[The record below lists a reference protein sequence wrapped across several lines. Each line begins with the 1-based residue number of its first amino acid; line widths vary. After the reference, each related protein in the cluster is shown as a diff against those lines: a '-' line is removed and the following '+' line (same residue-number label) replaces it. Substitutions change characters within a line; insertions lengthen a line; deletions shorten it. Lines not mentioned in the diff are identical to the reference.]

1 MTIAPL
7 HERIRREIE
16 GQILSGAWPPGVRV
30 PGEIELMVQYGCAR
44 MTVNKALSALAH
56 AGLVERRRRA
66 GTFVARPRSQSM
78 VLEIT
83 DLAREVSARGQ
94 DYAWQLISRRETISA
109 LPEMPGPV
117 LEVAGVHL
125 ADGTP
130 LAFEHRLI
138 STAQVPEVLTAD
150 LTKTAPGTWLLG
162 HVPWTEAENRISAS
176 AASSAVA
183 RALGIAAGAPCLTV
197 TRRTWR
203 GGARVTLVHQHFI
216 AERHELVARFGAAE
230 DRKVRRNGAAGED

>member
-1 MTIAPL
+1 MKPAPL

-16 GQILSGAWPPGVRV
+16 AQILSGAWPPGARV
-30 PGEIELMVQYGCAR
+30 PGEIELMAQYQCAR

-66 GTFVARPRSQSM
+66 GTFVARPRAQSM

-83 DLAREVSARGQ
+83 DLAREVTARGQ
-94 DYAWQLISRRETISA
+94 DYAWQLLTRHAAQSA
-109 LPEMPGPV
+109 LAEMPGPV
-117 LEVAGVHL
+117 LEVEGVHL
-125 ADGTP
+125 ADATP

-138 STAQVPEVLTAD
+138 STAQVPAVLTAN
-150 LTKTAPGTWLLG
+150 LTDTAPGTWLLA

-176 AASSAVA
+176 AASPALA
-183 RALGIAAGAPCLTV
+183 RALNIAPGDPCLTV

-203 GGARVTLVHQHFI
+203 SGAPVTLVHQHFI
-216 AERHELVARFGAAE
+216 AQRHELVARFG
-230 DRKVRRNGAAGED
+230 VGGG

>member
-1 MTIAPL
+1 MKPAPL

-16 GQILSGAWPPGVRV
+16 AQILSGAWPPGARV
-30 PGEIELMVQYGCAR
+30 AGEIELMAQYGCAR

-78 VLEIT
+78 VLEIA

-94 DYAWQLISRRETISA
+94 VYAWQLLARHATFSELS
-109 LPEMPGPV
+109 EMPGAV
-117 LEVAGVHL
+117 LEVEGVHL

-138 STAQVPEVLTAD
+138 STVQVPEMLNAD
-150 LTKTAPGTWLLG
+150 LAATAPGTWLLG
-162 HVPWTEAENRISAS
+162 HVPWTEAENRISAT
-176 AASSAVA
+176 AASPALA
-183 RALGIAAGAPCLTV
+183 RALGIAAGDPCLTV

-203 GGARVTLVHQHFI
+203 GGEPVTLVHQHFI
-216 AERHELVARFGAAE
+216 AERHELVARFGAA
-230 DRKVRRNGAAGED
+230 AG

>member
-1 MTIAPL
+1 MKPAPL

-16 GQILSGAWPPGVRV
+16 AQILSGAWPPGARV
-30 PGEIELMVQYGCAR
+30 PGEIELMAQYGCAR

-83 DLAREVSARGQ
+83 DLAREVTARGQ
-94 DYAWQLISRRETISA
+94 VYAWQLLARNAAQSA

-117 LEVAGVHL
+117 LEVEGVHL

-150 LTKTAPGTWLLG
+150 LAATAPGTWLLA

-176 AASSAVA
+176 AASPALA
-183 RALGIAAGAPCLTV
+183 RALNIAPGDPCLTV

-203 GGARVTLVHQHFI
+203 GGAPVTLVHQHFI
-216 AERHELVARFGAAE
+216 AQRHELVARFGAA
-230 DRKVRRNGAAGED
+230 GG

>member
-1 MTIAPL
+1 MKPTPL
-7 HERIRREIE
+7 HARIHQEIE
-16 GQILSGAWPPGVRV
+16 AQILSGAWPPGARV
-30 PGEIELMVQYGCAR
+30 PGEIELMAQYGCAR

-83 DLAREVSARGQ
+83 DLAREVGARGQ
-94 DYAWQLISRRETISA
+94 AYAWQLLSRCTANSA

-117 LEVAGVHL
+117 LEVEGVHL
-125 ADGTP
+125 ADGTA

-138 STAQVPEVLTAD
+138 STAQVPDVLIAD
-150 LTKTAPGTWLLG
+150 LTTTAPGTWLLG

-176 AASSAVA
+176 AANPVLA
-183 RALGIAAGAPCLTV
+183 RALGIAPGDPCLTI

-203 GGARVTLVHQHFI
+203 GGEPVTLVHQHFI

-230 DRKVRRNGAAGED
+230 DNRVRRNGA

>member
-1 MTIAPL
+1 VKAPPL

-16 GQILSGAWPPGVRV
+16 AQILSGAWAPGARV
-30 PGEIELMVQYGCAR
+30 PGEIDLMAQYGCAR

-56 AGLVERRRRA
+56 AGLVDRRRRA

-78 VLEIT
+78 VLEIA
-83 DLAREVSARGQ
+83 DLAREVVARGQ
-94 DYAWQLISRRETISA
+94 VYDWQLQSRRETQSELA
-109 LPEMPGPV
+109 EMPGPV
-117 LEVAGVHL
+117 LEVEGVHF

-138 STAQVPEVLTAD
+138 STAQVPEVISAD
-150 LTKTAPGTWLLG
+150 ISATAPGTWLLG

-176 AASSAVA
+176 AASPALA
-183 RALGIAAGAPCLTV
+183 RALGIAAGDPCLTV

-203 GGARVTLVHQHFI
+203 GGAAVTLVHQHFI
-216 AERHELVARFGAAE
+216 AERHELVARFGAA
-230 DRKVRRNGAAGED
+230 GG

>member
-1 MTIAPL
+1 MKPAPL
-7 HERIRREIE
+7 HERIRSEIE
-16 GQILSGAWPPGVRV
+16 RQILSGAWPPGARV
-30 PGEIELMVQYGCAR
+30 PGEIELMAQYGCAR

-78 VLEIT
+78 VLEIA
-83 DLAREVSARGQ
+83 DLAREVGARGQ
-94 DYAWQLISRRETISA
+94 TYAWHLRARRELRSA

-117 LEVAGVHL
+117 LELEGVHL

-138 STAQVPEVLTAD
+138 STAQVPQVLTAD
-150 LTKTAPGTWLLG
+150 LAVTAPGTWLLG
-162 HVPWTEAENRISAS
+162 HVPWTEAENRISAT
-176 AASSAVA
+176 AASPTLA
-183 RALGIAAGAPCLTV
+183 RALGIAPGDPCLTV
-197 TRRTWR
+197 RRRTWR
-203 GGARVTLVHQHFI
+203 GGDPVTLVHQHFI

-230 DRKVRRNGAAGED
+230 DQKVRRNGAAGED

>member
-1 MTIAPL
+1 MKSPAL

-16 GQILSGAWPPGVRV
+16 GQILSGAWPPGARV
-30 PGEIELMVQYGCAR
+30 PGEIELMAQYGCAR

-83 DLAREVSARGQ
+83 DLAREVTARGQ
-94 DYAWQLISRRETISA
+94 TYSWQLLSRRETMSA

-117 LEVAGVHL
+117 LEVEGVHF

-130 LAFEHRLI
+130 LAFEHRLV
-138 STAQVPEVLTAD
+138 STVQVAQVLTAD
-150 LTKTAPGTWLLG
+150 LATTAPGTWLLG
-162 HVPWTEAENRISAS
+162 HVPWTEAENRISATAATPVLARRANHDPTPGGSSRGS
-176 AASSAVA
+176 ADSWNRDS
-183 RALGIAAGAPCLTV
+183 
-197 TRRTWR
+197 
-203 GGARVTLVHQHFI
+203 
-216 AERHELVARFGAAE
+216 ARFWLALDHHGDAFHQPRCSVPSMCTRIHM
-230 DRKVRRNGAAGED
+230 DGP

>member
-1 MTIAPL
+1 MKPAPL

-16 GQILSGAWPPGVRV
+16 AQILSGAWPPGARV
-30 PGEIELMVQYGCAR
+30 PGEIELMAQYQCAR

-66 GTFVARPRSQSM
+66 GTFVARPRAQSM

-83 DLAREVSARGQ
+83 DLAREVTARGQ
-94 DYAWQLISRRETISA
+94 DYAWQLLTRHAAQSA
-109 LPEMPGPV
+109 LAEMPGPV
-117 LEVAGVHL
+117 LEVEGVHL
-125 ADGTP
+125 ADATP

-138 STAQVPEVLTAD
+138 STAQVPAVLTAN
-150 LTKTAPGTWLLG
+150 LTDTAPGTWLLA

-176 AASSAVA
+176 AASPALA
-183 RALGIAAGAPCLTV
+183 RALNIAPGDPCLTV

-203 GGARVTLVHQHFI
+203 SGAPVTLVHQHFI
-216 AERHELVARFGAAE
+216 AQRHELVARFGA
-230 DRKVRRNGAAGED
+230 GGG

>member
-1 MTIAPL
+1 MKAAPL

-16 GQILSGAWPPGVRV
+16 AQILSGAWPPGARV
-30 PGEIELMVQYGCAR
+30 PGEIELMAQYGCAR
-44 MTVNKALSALAH
+44 MTVNKALSALAQ

-78 VLEIT
+78 VLEIA
-83 DLAREVSARGQ
+83 DLAREVTARGQ
-94 DYAWQLISRRETISA
+94 AYGWRLLSRHEVLST

-117 LEVAGVHL
+117 LELEGVHL

-138 STAQVPEVLTAD
+138 STAQVPEVLAAD
-150 LTKTAPGTWLLG
+150 LAATAPGTWLLS

-176 AASSAVA
+176 AASPALA
-183 RALGIAAGAPCLTV
+183 RALNIAVGDPCLTV

-203 GGARVTLVHQHFI
+203 SGAPVTLVHQHFI
-216 AERHELVARFGAAE
+216 AQRHELVARFGAS
-230 DRKVRRNGAAGED
+230 GG

>member
-1 MTIAPL
+1 MKPAPL

-16 GQILSGAWPPGVRV
+16 AQILSGAWPPGARV
-30 PGEIELMVQYGCAR
+30 PGEIELMAQYQCAR

-66 GTFVARPRSQSM
+66 GTFVARPRAQSM

-83 DLAREVSARGQ
+83 DLAREVTARGQ
-94 DYAWQLISRRETISA
+94 DYAWQLLTRHAAQSA
-109 LPEMPGPV
+109 LAEMPGPV
-117 LEVAGVHL
+117 LEVEGVHL
-125 ADGTP
+125 ADATP

-138 STAQVPEVLTAD
+138 STAQVPAVLTAN
-150 LTKTAPGTWLLG
+150 LTDTAPGTWLLA

-176 AASSAVA
+176 ATSPALA
-183 RALGIAAGAPCLTV
+183 RALNIAPGDPCLTV

-203 GGARVTLVHQHFI
+203 SGAPVTLVHQHFI
-216 AERHELVARFGAAE
+216 AQRHELVARFGA
-230 DRKVRRNGAAGED
+230 GGG

>member
-1 MTIAPL
+1 MKAAPL

-16 GQILSGAWPPGVRV
+16 ARILSGTWPPGARV
-30 PGEIELMVQYGCAR
+30 PGEIELMAQYGCAR

-78 VLEIT
+78 VLEIA
-83 DLAREVSARGQ
+83 DLAREVVARGQ
-94 DYAWQLISRRETISA
+94 TYGWQLLERAETVSDLA
-109 LPEMPGPV
+109 EMSGPV
-117 LEVAGVHL
+117 IELEGVHY

-138 STAQVPEVLTAD
+138 SAERVPEAATQDFTA
-150 LTKTAPGTWLLG
+150 TAPGTWLLA

-176 AASSAVA
+176 AACPALA
-183 RALGIAAGAPCLTV
+183 RALGIVAGDPCLTI

-203 GGARVTLVHQHFI
+203 GGSPVTLVHQHFI
-216 AERHELVARFGAAE
+216 ASRHELVARFGAA
-230 DRKVRRNGAAGED
+230 

>member
-1 MTIAPL
+1 MKAAPL

-16 GQILSGAWPPGVRV
+16 ARILSGTWPPGARV
-30 PGEIELMVQYGCAR
+30 PGEIELMAQYGCAR

-78 VLEIT
+78 VLEIA
-83 DLAREVSARGQ
+83 DLAREVVARGQ
-94 DYAWQLISRRETISA
+94 TYGWQLLERAETVSDLA
-109 LPEMPGPV
+109 EMSGPV
-117 LEVAGVHL
+117 IELEGVHY

-138 STAQVPEVLTAD
+138 SAERVPEAATQDFTA
-150 LTKTAPGTWLLG
+150 TAPGTWLLA

-176 AASSAVA
+176 AACPALA
-183 RALGIAAGAPCLTV
+183 RALGIAAGDPCLTI

-203 GGARVTLVHQHFI
+203 GGSPVTLVHQHFI
-216 AERHELVARFGAAE
+216 ASRHELVARFGAA
-230 DRKVRRNGAAGED
+230 

>member
-1 MTIAPL
+1 MKAPPL

-16 GQILSGAWPPGVRV
+16 GQILSGAWSPGARV
-30 PGEIELMVQYGCAR
+30 PGEIELMAQYGCAR

-78 VLEIT
+78 VLEIA
-83 DLAREVSARGQ
+83 DLEREVCARGQ
-94 DYAWQLISRRETISA
+94 AYAWQLLSRRETQSA
-109 LPEMPGPV
+109 LPEMLGPV
-117 LEVAGVHL
+117 LEVEGVHL

-138 STAQVPEVLTAD
+138 SIARVPEVLAAD
-150 LTKTAPGTWLLG
+150 LAATAPGTWLLG
-162 HVPWTEAENRISAS
+162 HVPWTEAENRISAT
-176 AASSAVA
+176 AASSVLA
-183 RALGIAAGAPCLTV
+183 RALGIAPGDPCLTI

-203 GGARVTLVHQHFI
+203 GGDPVTLVHQHFI
-216 AERHELVARFGAAE
+216 AERHELIARFGAAE
-230 DRKVRRNGAAGED
+230 DRIVRRNGA

>member
-1 MTIAPL
+1 MKSSAL

-16 GQILSGAWPPGVRV
+16 TQILSGAWAPGARV
-30 PGEIELMVQYGCAR
+30 PGEIELMAKYGCAR

-83 DLAREVSARGQ
+83 DLAREVATRGQ
-94 DYAWQLISRRETISA
+94 TYGWQLQTRRETQSE
-109 LPEMPGPV
+109 LPEMPGPM
-117 LEVAGVHL
+117 LEVDGVHF
-125 ADGTP
+125 ADGMP
-130 LAFEHRLI
+130 LAFERRLI
-138 STAQVPEVLTAD
+138 STAQVPEVLAAD
-150 LTKTAPGTWLLG
+150 LTATAPGTWLLA

-176 AASSAVA
+176 AAGSALA
-183 RALGIAAGAPCLTV
+183 HALGISPGDPCLTV

-203 GGARVTLVHQHFI
+203 GGAPVTLVHQHFI
-216 AERHELVARFGAAE
+216 AERHELVARFGAA
-230 DRKVRRNGAAGED
+230 

>member
-1 MTIAPL
+1 MKPAPL

-16 GQILSGAWPPGVRV
+16 AQILSGAWPPGARV
-30 PGEIELMVQYGCAR
+30 PGEIELMAQYGCAR

-83 DLAREVSARGQ
+83 DLAREVTARGQ
-94 DYAWQLISRRETISA
+94 VYAWQLLARNAAQSA

-117 LEVAGVHL
+117 LEVEGVHL

-138 STAQVPEVLTAD
+138 STAQVPQVLTAD
-150 LTKTAPGTWLLG
+150 LAATAPGTWLLA

-176 AASSAVA
+176 AASTALA
-183 RALGIAAGAPCLTV
+183 RALNIAVGDPCLTV

-203 GGARVTLVHQHFI
+203 GGEPVTLVHQHFI
-216 AERHELVARFGAAE
+216 AQRHELVARFGAAAKNPA
-230 DRKVRRNGAAGED
+230 DGL

>member
-1 MTIAPL
+1 MKSAPL

-16 GQILSGAWPPGVRV
+16 AQILSGAWPPGARV
-30 PGEIELMVQYGCAR
+30 PGEIELMAQHQCAR

-56 AGLVERRRRA
+56 AGLVDRRRRA

-94 DYAWQLISRRETISA
+94 VYAWQLISRRETNSA

-117 LEVAGVHL
+117 LELEGVHL
-125 ADGTP
+125 ADGSP

-138 STAQVPEVLTAD
+138 STAQVPQVVSAD
-150 LTKTAPGTWLLG
+150 LAVTAPGTWLLG

-176 AASSAVA
+176 AASHTLA
-183 RALGIAAGAPCLTV
+183 RALGIAPGDPCLTV

-203 GGARVTLVHQHFI
+203 GGDPVTLVHQHFI
-216 AERHELVARFGAAE
+216 ADRHELVARFGAAE
-230 DRKVRRNGAAGED
+230 DWKVRRNGA

>member
-1 MTIAPL
+1 MKPAPL

-16 GQILSGAWPPGVRV
+16 AQILSGAWPPGARV
-30 PGEIELMVQYGCAR
+30 PGEIALMAQYRCAR

-94 DYAWQLISRRETISA
+94 VYGWRLLSRHEALST
-109 LPEMPGPV
+109 LPEVPGPV
-117 LEVAGVHL
+117 LEVEGVHQ

-138 STAQVPEVLTAD
+138 STAAVPEVLTAD
-150 LTKTAPGTWLLG
+150 LAHAAPGTWLLNN
-162 HVPWTEAENRISAS
+162 VPWTQAENRISAT
-176 AASSAVA
+176 AASPALA
-183 RALGIAAGAPCLTV
+183 RALGIAPGDPCLTV

-203 GGARVTLVHQHFI
+203 SGAPVTLVHQHFI
-216 AERHELVARFGAAE
+216 ARRHELVARFGA
-230 DRKVRRNGAAGED
+230 GGG

>member
-1 MTIAPL
+1 MKPAPL

-16 GQILSGAWPPGVRV
+16 AQILSGAWPPGARV
-30 PGEIELMVQYGCAR
+30 PGEIELMAQHQCAR

-94 DYAWQLISRRETISA
+94 DYAWQLLTRIAAQSA

-117 LEVAGVHL
+117 LEVEGVHL

-138 STAQVPEVLTAD
+138 STAQVPQVLTAD
-150 LTKTAPGTWLLG
+150 LAATAPGTWLLA

-176 AASSAVA
+176 AASTALA
-183 RALGIAAGAPCLTV
+183 RALNIAVGDPCLTV

-203 GGARVTLVHQHFI
+203 GGEPVTLVHQHFI
-216 AERHELVARFGAAE
+216 AQRHELVARFGAAAKNPA
-230 DRKVRRNGAAGED
+230 DGL

>member
-1 MTIAPL
+1 MKPAPL

-16 GQILSGAWPPGVRV
+16 AQILSGAWPPGARV
-30 PGEIELMVQYGCAR
+30 PGEIELMAQYGCAR

-94 DYAWQLISRRETISA
+94 DYAWQLLARHEMNSA

-117 LEVAGVHL
+117 LEVEGVHL

-138 STAQVPEVLTAD
+138 STAQVPAVLTAD
-150 LTKTAPGTWLLG
+150 LTDTAPGTWLLA

-176 AASSAVA
+176 AASPALA
-183 RALGIAAGAPCLTV
+183 RALNIAVGDPCLTV

-203 GGARVTLVHQHFI
+203 GGEPVTLVHQHFI
-216 AERHELVARFGAAE
+216 AQRHELVARFGAA
-230 DRKVRRNGAAGED
+230 GGS

>member
-1 MTIAPL
+1 MKPASL

-16 GQILSGAWPPGVRV
+16 AQILSGGWPPGARV
-30 PGEIELMVQYGCAR
+30 PGEIELMAQYQCAR

-83 DLAREVSARGQ
+83 DLAREVSARGPA
-94 DYAWQLISRRETISA
+94 YAWQMLSQREAISA

-117 LEVAGVHL
+117 LELEGVHH
-125 ADGTP
+125 ADCTP

-138 STAQVPEVLTAD
+138 STTQVAEVLAAD
-150 LTKTAPGTWLLG
+150 LAATAPGTWLLG
-162 HVPWTEAENRISAS
+162 HVPWTQAENRISAT
-176 AASSAVA
+176 AASPVLA
-183 RALGIAAGAPCLTV
+183 RALGIAPGDPCLTV

-203 GGARVTLVHQHFI
+203 GGEPVTLVHQHFV
-216 AERHELVARFGAAE
+216 AARHELVARFGAA
-230 DRKVRRNGAAGED
+230 

>member
-1 MTIAPL
+1 MKPAPL

-16 GQILSGAWPPGVRV
+16 AQILSGAWPPGARV
-30 PGEIELMVQYGCAR
+30 PGEIDLMTQYQCAR

-94 DYAWQLISRRETISA
+94 AYGWQLLSRDETRSM

-117 LEVAGVHL
+117 LKVEGVHL

-130 LAFEHRLI
+130 LAYEHRLI

-150 LTKTAPGTWLLG
+150 LADTAPGTWLLG
-162 HVPWTEAENRISAS
+162 HVPWTEAENRISAT
-176 AASSAVA
+176 AASPILA
-183 RALGIAAGAPCLTV
+183 RALGIAPGDPCLTV

-203 GGARVTLVHQHFI
+203 SGEPVTLVHQHFV
-216 AERHELVARFGAAE
+216 ANRHELVARFGAA
-230 DRKVRRNGAAGED
+230 